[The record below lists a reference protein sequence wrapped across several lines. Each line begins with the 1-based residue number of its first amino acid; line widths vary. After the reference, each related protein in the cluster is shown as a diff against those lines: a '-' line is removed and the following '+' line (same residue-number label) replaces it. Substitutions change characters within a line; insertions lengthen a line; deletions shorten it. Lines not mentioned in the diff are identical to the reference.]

1 MKKFL
6 VILLTTLFAVSLIL
20 PAAADVIWEPPEEP
34 DPVPDETLPL
44 ILDEPDP
51 DPAAPENGESPADP
65 DAGQN
70 TPLIVALVVTV
81 IIIAAGLLV
90 WFILGYRST
99 PKPKGE

>member
-1 MKKFL
+1 MKKL
-6 VILLTTLFAVSLIL
+6 LAILLTLLFAVSLIL

-34 DPVPDETLPL
+34 DPIQEETLPTL
-44 ILDEPDP
+44 ADSPADEPVGT
-51 DPAAPENGESPADP
+51 ENGEPSDDP

-70 TPLIVALVVTV
+70 TPLIVALIVTV